1 MKLIK
6 KLSIATALLSIF
18 SANMFSAAFSG
29 YAGIKG
35 DITSN
40 EASEKFDPIM
50 NMKAY
55 FAGELDFSPQFLV
68 RAEFSIQTAD
78 VLDTGLFEET
88 DAVFCIDEFSATYI
102 KPFLGITQ
110 YISAFIGTFE
120 PIGTDVFLQ
129 RHFGI
134 QPITSM
140 ITESWL
146 GLKGSTVYPFYG
158 IGGSYVIHINSRPIA
173 TGLYIYK
180 NEENDEDINQL
191 NIDLRF
197 AAVTDPLS
205 IDIAAGIGAP
215 LDSKNGTEDVIL
227 LVDKLYLHTGIDL
240 LLGNRYTQSMFIQAG
255 FDNLPVKAGN
265 EKTEIRSDDI
275 YLIVEPRLYT
285 KNFRAH
291 LTVFSVPKESAEKFI
306 FIDDTF
312 GANLTI
318 FTDRLYIRN
327 TDFTF
332 GFHTTLSFPDRDF
345 YDLKRIKELKDD
357 DYTIKV
363 SPFLSVPIMTGTLKT
378 MLQVKINKFR
388 KSRWQ
393 DQFKLSIGYKS
404 QI

>member
-6 KLSIATALLSIF
+6 KLSIATALFSIF

-140 ITESWL
+140 ITE
-146 GLKGSTVYPFYG
+146 
-158 IGGSYVIHINSRPIA
+158 R
-173 TGLYIYK
+173 
-180 NEENDEDINQL
+180 
-191 NIDLRF
+191 R
-197 AAVTDPLS
+197 
-205 IDIAAGIGAP
+205 
-215 LDSKNGTEDVIL
+215 
-227 LVDKLYLHTGIDL
+227 
-240 LLGNRYTQSMFIQAG
+240 
-255 FDNLPVKAGN
+255 
-265 EKTEIRSDDI
+265 
-275 YLIVEPRLYT
+275 
-285 KNFRAH
+285 
-291 LTVFSVPKESAEKFI
+291 
-306 FIDDTF
+306 
-312 GANLTI
+312 
-318 FTDRLYIRN
+318 
-327 TDFTF
+327 
-332 GFHTTLSFPDRDF
+332 
-345 YDLKRIKELKDD
+345 
-357 DYTIKV
+357 
-363 SPFLSVPIMTGTLKT
+363 
-378 MLQVKINKFR
+378 
-388 KSRWQ
+388 
-393 DQFKLSIGYKS
+393 
-404 QI
+404 